1 MSLCQC
7 LECGLILAK
16 KLKVGLRVSRLLV
29 SGSLGP
35 TVVGHGGEG
44 GLLLHKV
51 RTWVEDRQITH
62 CKLGTVFFI
71 VKLHDRIDR
80 N

>member
-35 TVVGHGGEG
+35 TVVGHGGKG
-44 GLLLHKV
+44 DFYCTKSGLGL
-51 RTWVEDRQITH
+51 RTDKSPIVNWELFFYCQIT
-62 CKLGTVFFI
+62 
-71 VKLHDRIDR
+71 
-80 N
+80 